1 MVLEPWGRSRSFL
14 GWSWDAGVGLPPL
27 LQVADC
33 LLHTLPETRGW
44 GAGISLKQRV
54 HAVLVPC
61 RASGL
66 PSPPA
71 ALGEKL

>member
-1 MVLEPWGRSRSFL
+1 MVLEPWGRSHSFL
-14 GWSWDAGVGLPPL
+14 GWSWEAGVGLPPL

-54 HAVLVPC
+54 HAVLVTLQSF
-61 RASGL
+61 RLAFSSR
-66 PSPPA
+66 SP
-71 ALGEKL
+71 G